1 MEFHGLKLTKGR
13 WGEEI
18 SCILRFLYYSDRDV
32 FYRTVFTGDSGMGKV

>member
-13 WGEEI
+13 WDEEI